1 MKRCYNPTQHRLQPG
16 FGGNFVFSKE
26 GSMTAEEIRL
36 KQIGI
41 IGLGLMGGSLAL
53 ALKKS
58 GSNCRFI
65 GLDHNPKHC
74 KEALELKIVDE
85 VVDSLDALSHCDI
98 IVLTI
103 PVDGI
108 IAVARQLKPANPNCT
123 VIDFGSTKAKISAS
137 IPEETRHYFVTA
149 HPMTGTE
156 KFGPT
161 AALPDLYEGKVVVLC
176 DLEKSGK
183 HQQETAKALF
193 ERLGMKM
200 VFMGAEEH
208 DRHAA
213 FISHMPHALSY
224 ALANAVMRQEDP
236 ESIVALAGGGFRDM
250 SRIAKS
256 SPNMWEDIFR
266 QNKTN
271 LIDAIEAF
279 EKELKY
285 CRTMVEQ
292 EEWTALNHW
301 MKEANALHDIL

>member
-1 MKRCYNPTQHRLQPG
+1 MQADG
-16 FGGNFVFSKE
+16 I
-26 GSMTAEEIRL
+26 AL

-41 IGLGLMGGSLAL
+41 VGLGLMGGSLAL
-53 ALKKS
+53 ALRKS
-58 GSNCRFI
+58 GSECRFL

-74 KEALELKIVDE
+74 KEALELGLVDKI
-85 VVDSLDALSHCDI
+85 VDSLDALSHCDI

-108 IAVARQLKPANPNCT
+108 IAVAQQLKPANSDCT

-137 IPEETRHYFVTA
+137 IPEATRHFFVTA

-183 HQQETAKALF
+183 VQQETAKALF
-193 ERLGMKM
+193 ERLDMKM

-236 ESIVALAGGGFRDM
+236 ESIVALAGGGFKDM

-256 SPNMWEDIFR
+256 SPSMWEDIFR

-279 EKELKY
+279 EKELKM
-285 CRTMVEQ
+285 CRSMVEN
-292 EEWTALNHW
+292 EEWEALNGW
-301 MKEANALHDIL
+301 MQEANSLHDIL